1 MEKDL
6 IFFGE
11 QGLTSTSAGHVANL
25 AKEYIAGLEE
35 FINNLSFYNT
45 DIQLLSSQET
55 KSLSRGNDSTSLPSI
70 SEALKTIAEA
80 KSLIA
85 WLREA
90 LKAKEHMITQLS
102 RTDMELWAIKNGK
115 TLPEVGE
122 IAPYTEEMEI
132 SKLSV
137 KDRNNYFK
145 LQTYAA
151 VFGKAI
157 HPDGPVSEARTK
169 YGYKLRNPTL
179 LEGNGRDG
187 IIYSFS
193 PTVTQ
198 DEVEKTFFELQKEQR
213 AYQAEFNK
221 LAHTITENVFAEQ
234 QKRLKQKADN
244 YNKYSLAM
252 RELTNE
258 FAQYTQVEIKK
269 ISDLKI
275 VIPDDLKGIFTI
287 VKSLGK
293 VE

>member
-1 MEKDL
+1 M

-11 QGLTSTSAGHVANL
+11 QGLTSTSAGYVANL

-55 KSLSRGNDSTSLPSI
+55 KSLSRGNDSTSLPNI
-70 SEALKTIAEA
+70 TMALRTIAKA

-157 HPDGPVSEARTK
+157 HPDGPVNKARVEFAD
-169 YGYKLRNPTL
+169 KLRNPTKL
-179 LEGNGRDG
+179 QGTGRDG
-187 IIYSFS
+187 IIYSYS
-193 PTVTQ
+193 PTVAQ
-198 DEVEKTFFELQKEQR
+198 EDLENTFFALQKQQR

-234 QKRLKQKADN
+234 QRRLKQKADN

-258 FAQYTQVEIKK
+258 FAQYTQAEIKK

-275 VIPDDLKGIFTI
+275 VIPDDLKDIYDV

-293 VE
+293 SE

>member
-1 MEKDL
+1 M

-55 KSLSRGNDSTSLPSI
+55 KSLSKGNDEIVLPNI
-70 SEALKTIAEA
+70 TMALTTIAGA

-157 HPDGPVSEARTK
+157 HPDGPVSEARMK
-169 YGYKLRNPTL
+169 FADKLRHPTEL
-179 LEGNGRDG
+179 LGNGRDG

-198 DEVEKTFFELQKEQR
+198 EDLENTFFALQKEQR

-221 LAHTITENVFAEQ
+221 LSHTITENVFAEQ
-234 QKRLKQKADN
+234 QRRLKQKADN

-258 FAQYTQVEIKK
+258 FAQYTQAEIKK

-275 VIPDDLKGIFTI
+275 IIPDDLKSIYNV

-293 VE
+293 SE